1 MRRLPRQQ
9 RSRELVE
16 RLLDAT
22 AAVVVERGVQHT
34 TTNHIAERA
43 GVSIGSLYQYFPDKE
58 ALLEALLDR
67 MSRNIGA
74 AFRTQANQID
84 FTRFALRDVAKMGLT
99 LGIRMIR
106 DDPLMQELVRNWNH
120 VPVDKVLDPLE
131 QFFLAMAQPY
141 FLQNRQNYP
150 VKHLEARLYVLV
162 NSALFTSIRY
172 LLQDPPPISEKAFIN
187 AMTDMIVALLEAPDG
202 TGKAAAPATPAGKP
216 GA

>member
-58 ALLEALLDR
+58 AMLEALLER
-67 MSRNIGA
+67 MSGQIGST
-74 AFRTQANQID
+74 FRRHATRID
-84 FTRFALRDVAKMGLT
+84 FTRFGLRDVTKTGLT
-99 LGIRMIR
+99 LGIQMIR
-106 DDPLMQELVRNWNH
+106 SDPLMLELVRNWNH
-120 VPVDKVLDPLE
+120 VPVHRILDPLE
-131 QFFLAMAQPY
+131 QFFIAMAQPY
-141 FLQNRQNYP
+141 FLRNRQDYP
-150 VKHLEARLYVLV
+150 VQHLEAKLYVLV

-172 LLQDPPPISEKAFIN
+172 LLQDPPPISEKAYIN
-187 AMTDMIVALLEAPDG
+187 AMTDMIVALLEP
-202 TGKAAAPATPAGKP
+202 PATRA
-216 GA
+216 